1 MDSDKRCAFMR
12 KTIVITLIMALA
24 LIICSCGAKNKDEDA
39 MAEDLTPIS
48 SLTIDEEEAAVLNEK
63 VPVILY
69 FGDEQQ
75 NKLVKE
81 IRYVDIKEAKKGAEN
96 LASAMVRELLKGP
109 KAKGLTALIAE
120 GTSLRSPVTISERVA
135 KVDFTK
141 EFIENHPGGKELA
154 ELTIY
159 SIVNTLTEIKEI
171 ERVKITINGKE
182 TKNFKDNVTLNND
195 FPRNDAVVNKEV
207 GLARPEDGGLEP
219 VNAEI
224 EDDTAETLEEDEDP
238 LE

>member
-1 MDSDKRCAFMR
+1 MKKFR
-12 KTIVITLIMALA
+12 VIAVIMVLA
-24 LIICSCGAKNKDEDA
+24 LVMCSCGADKKSEDA
-39 MAEDLTPIS
+39 FEEDLTPIS

-69 FGDEQQ
+69 FGNEQQ

-81 IRYVDIKEAKKGAEN
+81 IRYVDIKEAKKGAETF
-96 LASAMVRELLKGP
+96 ASAIIKELLKGP
-109 KAKGLTALIAE
+109 KAEGLTPLIAE
-120 GTSLRSPVTISERVA
+120 GTTLRSPVTISERVA
-135 KVDFTK
+135 KVDLTK
-141 EFIENHPGGKELA
+141 EFIDNHPGGKELA
-154 ELTIY
+154 ELTVY
-159 SIVNTLTEIKEI
+159 SIVNTLTELKEI

-219 VNAEI
+219 VDSTG
-224 EDDTAETLEEDEDP
+224 EDESTDTFVEDEDP